1 MLNIDLEIDPPPPH
15 SEHKISP
22 WIDEQIWGHRLYDQS
37 QWLLFLEF
45 LSVAEAKYRDNRLFE
60 ATDENGSYYPLNYKP
75 NKRMHLRNILFNN
88 DEIFRIDE
96 QYPDSDT
103 AWDAWLKW
111 MSEKAQ
117 GVFNRDFSY
126 LRKRFGSFKQF
137 SLLVAMLRRSN
148 VEAGSNKRWS
158 SRFVFPF
165 GDNALYEDLDVKS
178 GNAVRD
184 YTNFGRTGE
193 ILYLMLSRSDSADK
207 LKQKFAEIFEE
218 NNEWNELLKLMQPE
232 DHSTDAQIRGRSY
245 LPYKKHFNFDRLGED
260 WLNIFNLKLPS
271 YDAFPHLVAL
281 GALHILRYQLDV
293 SREMMK
299 TSTPLYF
306 VCEIIAPKKTLVRG
320 LSAQNYIQNN
330 LLPAQAVEAYINR
343 IESSTEWQSA
353 VNAETDAFNKC
364 RQVLVESVRWGMNA
378 DDYAG
383 PNDCRALTNALREIA
398 LKGHKQHAGNIHRSF
413 GRDIGLVSKRG
424 TNKLRYA
431 PTDALLKTLLLT
443 NVAERMELGEFM
455 ETLFI
460 RYGFVFGDREGD
472 RVLPSDEF
480 DKKVFQANA
489 HRLEQRLGSLGMLR
503 RLSDGCAYVENPYHR
518 G

>member
-1 MLNIDLEIDPPPPH
+1 MLNIDLEVDTPPPH

-45 LSVAEAKYRDNRLFE
+45 LCVAEAKYRDHRLFE
-60 ATDENGSYYPLNYKP
+60 ATNENGNFYPLNYRP
-75 NKRMHLRNILFNN
+75 HKRMHLRNILFNN
-88 DEIFRIDE
+88 DEIFRINE

-103 AWDAWLKW
+103 AWGVWLKW

-126 LRKRFGSFKQF
+126 LRKRFGSFTQF
-137 SLLVAMLRRSN
+137 SSLVGMLRRSN

-165 GDNALYEDLDVKS
+165 GVNALYEDLDVKS

-193 ILYLMLSRSDSADK
+193 ILYLMLSRSNNAEK
-207 LKQKFAEIFEE
+207 LKQNFTGIFQE

-232 DHSTDAQIRGRSY
+232 DASDDAQIRGRSY
-245 LPYKKHFNFDRLGED
+245 LPYKKHFNFDRLSED

-271 YDAFPHLVAL
+271 YDAFPHLVTL
-281 GALHILRYQLDV
+281 GALHILLYQLDV
-293 SREMMK
+293 SREIMK
-299 TSTPLYF
+299 TDASLYF
-306 VCEIIAPKKTLVRG
+306 VCEIIAPKRTLVRG
-320 LSAQNYIQNN
+320 LSAQNYIRNN
-330 LLPAQAVEAYINR
+330 LLPAQAVEEYINQ
-343 IESSTEWQSA
+343 IESSAEWQSA
-353 VNAETDAFNKC
+353 ITSDNDAFNKC
-364 RQVLVESVRWGMNA
+364 RQILSERVRWGMDA
-378 DDYAG
+378 DDYVG
-383 PNDCRALTNALREIA
+383 SSDCRALINALREIA

-443 NVAERMELGEFM
+443 NVAERMELGEFL
-455 ETLFI
+455 ETLFS
-460 RYGFVFGDREGD
+460 RYGLVFGDREAA
-472 RVLPSDEF
+472 RVIPSDEF

-489 HRLEQRLGSLGMLR
+489 GRLEQRLGSLGMLR
-503 RLSDGCAYVENPYHR
+503 RLSDGCAYVENPYHQS
-518 G
+518 

>member
-1 MLNIDLEIDPPPPH
+1 MLNIELEIDPPPPH
-15 SEHKISP
+15 SEHGISP
-22 WIDEQIWGHRLYDQS
+22 WIDEQIWGHRLWDQS

-45 LSVAEAKYRDNRLFE
+45 LSVAEAKFRDGRLFQ
-60 ATDENGSYYPLNYKP
+60 ATNENGNYYPLNYKP
-75 NKRMHLRNILFNN
+75 NHRMHLRNILFNN
-88 DEIFRIDE
+88 DEIFRLND
-96 QYPDSDT
+96 QHPDSDT
-103 AWDAWLKW
+103 AWEKWLEW

-117 GVFNRDFSY
+117 GVTDRDFSY
-126 LRKRFGSFKQF
+126 LRKRFGSFNQF
-137 SLLVAMLRRSN
+137 SSLVGMLRRSN

-165 GDNALYEDLDVKS
+165 GVNALYEDLDVKT
-178 GNAVRD
+178 GTPNRD

-193 ILYLMLSRSDSADK
+193 ILYLMLSRSDSAEK
-207 LKQKFAEIFEE
+207 LKRKFTEIFEE

-232 DHSTDAQIRGRSY
+232 DHSADARMRGRSY
-245 LPYKKHFNFDRLGED
+245 LPYKSHFNFDRLGKD
-260 WLNIFNLKLPS
+260 WLNIFDLKLPS
-271 YDAFPHLVAL
+271 YDAFPHLVTL
-281 GALHILRYQLDV
+281 GALHVILYQLDV
-293 SREMMK
+293 SREVLE
-299 TSTPLYF
+299 TNAPLYF

-330 LLPAQAVEAYINR
+330 LLPAQAVEAYISR
-343 IESSTEWQSA
+343 IESSDEWRKA
-353 VNAETDAFNKC
+353 VAAETDAFDKC
-364 RQVLVESVRWGMNA
+364 RQILNEKVRWGT

-383 PNDCRALTNALREIA
+383 PSDCRIIITALREAA

-443 NVAERMELGEFM
+443 NVAERMELGEFL
-455 ETLFI
+455 ETLFS
-460 RYGFVFGDREGD
+460 RYGFVFGDREAA

-489 HRLEQRLGSLGMLR
+489 HRLEQRLSSLGMLR
-503 RLSDGCAYVENPYHR
+503 RLSDGCAYVENPYR
-518 G
+518 QS